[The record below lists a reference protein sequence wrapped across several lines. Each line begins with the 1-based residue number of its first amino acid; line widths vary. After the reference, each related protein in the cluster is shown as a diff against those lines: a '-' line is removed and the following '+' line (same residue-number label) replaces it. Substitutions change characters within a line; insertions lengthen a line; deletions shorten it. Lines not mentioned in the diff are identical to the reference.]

1 MVTIE
6 LSNFIPVKKMLISN
20 LTMAVLRV
28 TMVHDMPGLT
38 DAWLEYESLRTGQ
51 ERGRICPATYDPL

>member
-1 MVTIE
+1 
-6 LSNFIPVKKMLISN
+6 MLISN

-28 TMVHDMPGLT
+28 TIIHDMPGFT

-51 ERGRICPATYDPL
+51 ERGLICPATYDPL